1 MNQPSTS
8 RRKDNSFKSN
18 SSIRLAEINSINER
32 IFPERLPLPA
42 LPGGLHPWGDE
53 LRRRTAGRTPE
64 QSRHGRGLDRRLDQR
79 WNQPH
84 LGAACHGEFST
95 DGVMAQGRRV
105 ERVAA
110 LIRKEVSELMINGIR
125 DERVHQG
132 MVSITEVEVSGD
144 LQHCKIFVSVFGEA
158 QERDQVLEGLQA
170 ASGFLRGELGRRL
183 QMRRAPEVVFQL
195 DRGLERGTSVL
206 GLLNRL
212 EDERQQRGEIPP
224 GSDEE
229 PGD

>member
-1 MNQPSTS
+1 MRRSIQLHVVLHAGVLPQRHPLSPLS
-8 RRKDNSFKSN
+8 RGVHSGR
-18 SSIRLAEINSINER
+18 
-32 IFPERLPLPA
+32 
-42 LPGGLHPWGDE
+42 DE
-53 LRRRTAGRTPE
+53 LRGGAARQPAQQPRHRRRV
-64 QSRHGRGLDRRLDQR
+64 DRRPDQR
-79 WNQPH
+79 FDQLEP
-84 LGAACHGEFST
+84 GAACHGEFST

-144 LQHCKIFVSVFGEA
+144 LQHCKIFVSIFGESNS
-158 QERDQVLEGLQA
+158 RSQVLEGLQA
-170 ASGFLRGELGRRL
+170 ASGYLRGELGRRL

-195 DRGLERGTSVL
+195 DRGIEKGTSVL

-212 EDERQQRGEIPP
+212 EDERKERGEIPA
-224 GSDEE
+224 GSDELRSE
-229 PGD
+229 